1 MLTAPAR
8 DRAYGVYGLLVG
20 RTRLVAVLSPKVAR
34 GAIGQV
40 QAFGDRPQ
48 VCEVVP
54 AKGAGRSVAPL
65 WRAFGL
71 RGTTARTRLNAPI
84 WT

>member
-34 GAIGQV
+34 GAVGQV

-48 VCEVVP
+48 VGKVVP
-54 AKGAGRSVAPL
+54 AKPPDVASPL
-65 WRAFGL
+65 WRGHWGCGIQ
-71 RGTTARTRLNAPI
+71 R
-84 WT
+84 